1 MTTKVF
7 VICGHGAGD
16 PGACAGGRTEADLVR
31 RLAGRMRA
39 LGGSAVEVGDTS
51 VNWYDSNYISKGR
64 CPKGVPAVELHMD
77 SAAASAK
84 GGHVEI
90 KKGFEP
96 DAIDEALGEF
106 ITGMFPGRA
115 DAGGIRRRS
124 DLANLNRA
132 ASAGVNYRLLECCF
146 ISNQSDRERFIDQ
159 MDDLAR
165 GILGAFGVEAGGS
178 AGTAA
183 GDPSQGAT
191 EPQEGYLVKVTDPE
205 LNIREGPGTDRA
217 VVGVIRDL
225 GTYTIVGEADGP
237 GASRWGRLK
246 SGAGWISLDRC
257 ERAGSSKTYTVVAGD
272 TLIGIGERLGVDWHE
287 LAERNGVEKPYT
299 IFPGQQLRV

>member
-16 PGACAGGRTEADLVR
+16 PGACAGGHTEADLVR
-31 RLAGRMRA
+31 RLAGRMGA

-51 VNWYDSNYISKGR
+51 VNWYASDYISKGR
-64 CPKGVPAVELHMD
+64 CPKGVPAIELHMD
-77 SAAASAK
+77 SAAASAR

-90 KKGFEP
+90 KGGFEP
-96 DAIDEALGEF
+96 DAIDRVLGEF
-106 ITGMFPGRA
+106 ITTMFPGRA

-132 ASAGVNYRLLECCF
+132 GRAGVNYRLLECCF
-146 ISNQSDRERFIDQ
+146 ISNSSDRSKFIDQ

-165 GILGAFGVEAGGS
+165 GILGAFGVEAGS
-178 AGTAA
+178 AETTTEG
-183 GDPSQGAT
+183 PSQGAAG
-191 EPQEGYLVKVTDPE
+191 PQEGYLVKVTDPE

-246 SGAGWISLDRC
+246 SGAGWVSLDRC
-257 ERAGSSKTYTVVAGD
+257 ERVGSSGTYTVVAGD
-272 TLIGIGERLGVDWHE
+272 TLIGIGERLGVDWRSI
-287 LAERNGVEKPYT
+287 AAKNGISEPYT
-299 IFPGQQLRV
+299 IHPGRKLAY

>member
-16 PGACAGGRTEADLVR
+16 PGACAGGHTEADLVR
-31 RLAGRMRA
+31 RLAGRMSA

-51 VNWYDSNYISKGR
+51 VNWYESNYISKGR
-64 CPKGVPAVELHMD
+64 CPKGVPVVELHMD
-77 SAAASAK
+77 SAAASAR

-90 KKGFEP
+90 KSGFEP
-96 DAIDEALGEF
+96 DAIDRALGEF
-106 ITGMFPGRA
+106 VTSMFPGRA

-132 ASAGVNYRLLECCF
+132 GRAGVNYRLLECCF
-146 ISNQSDRERFIDQ
+146 ISNASDRSKFVDR

-165 GILGAFGVEAGGS
+165 GILGAFGVS
-178 AGTAA
+178 ASAEE
-183 GDPSQGAT
+183 PSQPADQG
-191 EPQEGYLVKVTDPE
+191 GYLVKVTDPE

-225 GTYTIVGEADGP
+225 GTYTIVSEADGP
-237 GASRWGRLK
+237 GASKWGRLK

-257 ERAGSSKTYTVVAGD
+257 ERVGSSGTYTVVAGD
-272 TLIGIGERLGVDWHE
+272 TLMGIGRKLGVDWRE
-287 LAERNGVEKPYT
+287 LAGRNGIAEPYT
-299 IFPGQQLRV
+299 IRPGQQLRV